1 MEKSRDKSIALGDLA
16 SRMDR
21 VERLESEL
29 RKAKQSIR
37 HLELKRD
44 EDAANYRNALQDLT
58 ESRDALTCE
67 IKALEAEKAILLE
80 KNTQLRRK
88 KTGKCFVEELRVV
101 ISTVDAF

>member
-1 MEKSRDKSIALGDLA
+1 MEKSRDKSVALGDLA

-21 VERLESEL
+21 VERLEAEL
-29 RKAKQSIR
+29 RKAKQDAR
-37 HLELKRD
+37 HHELKRE
-44 EDAANYRNALQDLT
+44 EDAAHYRNALQELT
-58 ESRDALTCE
+58 ESRDALNGE

-88 KTGKCFVEELRVV
+88 KTGTCFIEEPRVV